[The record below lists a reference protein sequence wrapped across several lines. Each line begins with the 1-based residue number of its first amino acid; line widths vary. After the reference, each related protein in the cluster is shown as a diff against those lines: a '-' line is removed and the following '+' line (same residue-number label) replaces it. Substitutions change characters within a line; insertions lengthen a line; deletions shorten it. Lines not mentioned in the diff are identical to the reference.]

1 MFKVKAT
8 VVDFLGDKERY
19 PCHHQYKLGDEF
31 IFDGASFS
39 GTICPSFAITVVPKM
54 IEIQEAGPRYRG
66 YLFYYPFL
74 YSPLSVDD
82 PDSKKYDGL
91 GFRNV
96 KENYTEPKFHMANL
110 AGSGTFGWP
119 PREERIT
126 HRDVKLICPD
136 YRTSVVVKIEAFD
149 LSDKGRNLP
158 FFRREMTIL
167 DRVLNKPGIGA
178 KKILNEFSKEEIEGV
193 YPALGQAMIESLLE
207 EMELMG
213 YVEIKEGNVFAT
225 QKAKMKLTEFKESL
239 APEERTA
246 LNM

>member
-8 VVDFLGDKERY
+8 IVDFLGDTERY
-19 PCHHQYKLGDEF
+19 PCHHQYRLGDEF
-31 IFDGASFS
+31 IFDGAAFS

-74 YSPLSVDD
+74 YAPLSVED
-82 PDSKKYDGL
+82 PDSQKYDGL
-91 GFRNV
+91 GFKNI
-96 KENYTEPKFHMANL
+96 KDNYTEPKFHMANL

-126 HRDVKLICPD
+126 HKDVRLICPD
-136 YRTSVVVKIEAFD
+136 YRTSVVAKIEAFD

-167 DRVLNKPGIGA
+167 DRVLKKPGIEA
-178 KKILNEFSKEEIEGV
+178 KKILNEFSKEEIEGI
-193 YPALGQAMIESLLE
+193 YPALGQAMVEALLE

-213 YVEIKEGNVFAT
+213 YVEIQGGKVSAGR
-225 QKAKMKLTEFKESL
+225 KAGKKLDEFKEGL
-239 APEERTA
+239 TPEERAA
-246 LNM
+246 LNI